1 MPTPPTTPSGS
12 PTPNKL
18 ATPISASTQA
28 ARAAAAA
35 AAAAAAQSGA
45 PATAAAAAA
54 PKSAAPITVVVADDH
69 ALIRSALVGVLNAT
83 PDIRVVGEASTAE
96 EAHNE
101 TLARSP
107 RILVLDVDMP
117 GKDAFQLIVE
127 LRKERPA
134 TDVLV
139 LSGSVQDRL
148 IQSARQVGAKG
159 YVAKIDRTDAV
170 IEAIQSIARGQSYFS
185 AAVQSRIVPEEIKR
199 SAGSTKGERLSDRE
213 LEVLRYVGRGFAK
226 KQIAEMMN
234 ISVKTVDKHVTT
246 VMDKLD
252 IHDRVELARYAIREG
267 LINA

>member
-1 MPTPPTTPSGS
+1 MPNPTPTS
-12 PTPNKL
+12 PTG
-18 ATPISASTQA
+18 SS
-28 ARAAAAA
+28 AAAAGNHA
-35 AAAAAAQSGA
+35 AAGS
-45 PATAAAAAA
+45 
-54 PKSAAPITVVVADDH
+54 ITVVVADDH

-83 PDIRVVGEASTAE
+83 PDIRVLGEASTME
-96 EAHNE
+96 EAHAE
-101 TLARSP
+101 TLSRSP
-107 RILVLDVDMP
+107 RVLVLDVDMP
-117 GKDAFQLIVE
+117 GKDAFQLVTE
-127 LRKERPA
+127 LRRERPT

-170 IEAIQSIARGQSYFS
+170 IDAIRAIAKGQSYFS
-185 AAVQSRIVPEEIKR
+185 STVQTRIVPEDAKR
-199 SAGSTKGERLSDRE
+199 AAGATKGERLSDRE

-267 LINA
+267 LISA

>member
-1 MPTPPTTPSGS
+1 MPNPTPSGPQS
-12 PTPNKL
+12 SQQNSQSAVTTP
-18 ATPISASTQA
+18 AGSTGNA
-28 ARAAAAA
+28 
-35 AAAAAAQSGA
+35 
-45 PATAAAAAA
+45 
-54 PKSAAPITVVVADDH
+54 ITVVVADDH

-83 PDIRVVGEASTAE
+83 PDLRVVGEAATME
-96 EAHNE
+96 EAHSE
-101 TLARSP
+101 TLAKSP
-107 RILVLDVDMP
+107 RVLVLDVDMP
-117 GKDAFQLIVE
+117 GKDAFQLVTE
-127 LRKERPA
+127 LRRDRPS

-170 IEAIQSIARGQSYFS
+170 IDAIRAIAKGQSYFS
-185 AAVQSRIVPEEIKR
+185 STVQTRIVPEDAKR
-199 SAGSTKGERLSDRE
+199 AAGATKGERLSDRE

-267 LINA
+267 LISA